1 MNIPNILSLSRIF
14 LIPLFLYLLAV
25 PSVEYRIWAL
35 IVFFIASITD
45 FIDGWSAR
53 KLGQETEFGKFL
65 DPLADKVLVVAT
77 LLALVVLDPF
87 IPLWMV
93 AVIVGRDILITLM
106 RYLAMKRGASLKTT
120 SFGKVKTAFQMTSI
134 GIVILIFI
142 YRPTVENVKMSGIID
157 MTLSSH
163 PEKWLLVAP
172 YWLIFVVTLLT
183 ALSGL
188 HYLVRNGRILLPGP
202 LSEEKADEK

>member
-1 MNIPNILSLSRIF
+1 
-14 LIPLFLYLLAV
+14 
-25 PSVEYRIWAL
+25 
-35 IVFFIASITD
+35 
-45 FIDGWSAR
+45 
-53 KLGQETEFGKFL
+53 
-65 DPLADKVLVVAT
+65 
-77 LLALVVLDPF
+77 
-87 IPLWMV
+87 
-93 AVIVGRDILITLM
+93 
-106 RYLAMKRGASLKTT
+106 
-120 SFGKVKTAFQMTSI
+120 MTSI